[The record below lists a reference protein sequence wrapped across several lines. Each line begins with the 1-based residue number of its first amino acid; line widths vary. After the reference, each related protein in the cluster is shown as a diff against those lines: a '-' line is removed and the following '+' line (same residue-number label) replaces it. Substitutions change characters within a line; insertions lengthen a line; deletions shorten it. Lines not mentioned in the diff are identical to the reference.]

1 MVVIPIVAAHGLT
14 IPKTSSRA
22 ITSASGT
29 ADAMEVLAR
38 VDLDPL
44 ELKRCVG
51 QARACIAWNGRLNHS
66 ALDEAMHAIERPLAL
81 DTRRWSVA
89 SILSKKHSAGATHVV
104 IDSPYAPHAKVSDI
118 ASAQN
123 LARLFESVGASL
135 GLTVR
140 AFPTDGSAPIGR
152 GIGPAL
158 EARDVR
164 DVLNNKHDAPS
175 DLRQKSLFFSSRIIV
190 LDPKLGG
197 DLAKAERLAIQLLE
211 SGAAMR
217 AMQAIIAAQGARE
230 PPDATDLQ
238 HAVIDAPRSGAI
250 SRVRAPIISAIARA
264 AGAPSDVLAGVDLL
278 RRPGEVVS
286 VGEALYRIQARDAC
300 ALERAQALARV
311 DCGFDWGE

>member
-1 MVVIPIVAAHGLT
+1 M
-14 IPKTSSRA
+14 
-22 ITSASGT
+22 
-29 ADAMEVLAR
+29 
-38 VDLDPL
+38 
-44 ELKRCVG
+44 
-51 QARACIAWNGRLNHS
+51 
-66 ALDEAMHAIERPLAL
+66 
-81 DTRRWSVA
+81 
-89 SILSKKHSAGATHVV
+89 
-104 IDSPYAPHAKVSDI
+104 
-118 ASAQN
+118 
-123 LARLFESVGASL
+123 
-135 GLTVR
+135 R

-158 EARDVR
+158 EARDVL

-175 DLRQKSLFFSSRIIV
+175 DLRQKSLFFASRIIV